1 MGLFNATY
9 HVNYEPDAVFPL
21 FDFKASYVESGAY
34 TWNQQILNKVL
45 TGQAQP
51 VDYSLYPRYL
61 LVSNLPE
68 TNTQGGPIY
77 YASEDQFG
85 TMLGYWQGPSG
96 TAIRQY
102 LQGVY
107 IPVNETFTK
116 H

>member
-1 MGLFNATY
+1 MDLVIATY
-9 HVNYEPDAVFPL
+9 HKNYDPRVHFPL
-21 FDFKASYVESGAY
+21 YDFNASYVEAPS
-34 TWNQQILNKVL
+34 WNQTILNKVL
-45 TGQAQP
+45 TGQVPSQA
-51 VDYSLYPRYL
+51 DYSLYPRYVV
-61 LVSNLPE
+61 VSNLPV

-77 YASEDQFG
+77 YASGEQFG

>member
-1 MGLFNATY
+1 MDLVIAKY
-9 HVNYEPDAVFPL
+9 RVNYEPVVHFPL
-21 FDFKASYVESGAY
+21 YNFNASYVEAPS
-34 TWNQQILNKVL
+34 WNQQIMNKVF

-61 LVSNLPE
+61 VVSNLPV

-77 YASEDQFG
+77 YESGEQFG